1 MAINDTN
8 VVSDPFW
15 LNIGAEEVYNS
26 TINRKDAVL
35 KLQAAIAWVFTVYT
49 ATTMGSVV
57 FAKKDD
63 WNIYSLLLLGFAF
76 MSLTMAYWL
85 ATIAYFPVPQSFYA
99 AEPESVRAAFNKA
112 AKRNSIRF
120 KLAVILTSIGVF
132 FYSIGLLAQFGAPV
146 FKKYFG
152 GTEKCAG
159 LSAVLVKSNNAKMI
173 ILRISSTKNSWNQVW
188 VLHDTVANKKKIT
201 DSITVDNCRLS
212 KEHWLFADSTATCIF
227 KFKDPQKQHLYVI
240 ISRVDTLLKEKLV
253 QTNKLKY
260 SIY

>member
-26 TINRKDAVL
+26 GPTRKDAVL
-35 KLQAAIAWVFTVYT
+35 KLQAAIAWVFTIYT

-63 WNIYSLLLLGFAF
+63 WNIYSLLLFGVAF

-85 ATIAYFPVPQSFYA
+85 ATIAYFPVPESFYA
-99 AEPESVRAAFNKA
+99 ADPESVRTVFNNT
-112 AKRNSIRF
+112 AKRNNIRF
-120 KLAVILTSIGVF
+120 KSAVILTSIGVF

-146 FKKYFG
+146 FKKHFG

-159 LSAVLVKSNNAKMI
+159 LSATLVKSNNAKMVALKI
-173 ILRISSTKNSWNQVW
+173 CSTKNSWHQVW

-201 DSITVDNCRLS
+201 DTIVDDNCCFGN
-212 KEHWLFADSTATCIF
+212 EHWLFADSTATCIL
-227 KFKDPQKQHLYVI
+227 KFKDPQKRHVYVI
-240 ISRVDTLLKEKLV
+240 INRVDTLLKGKLV
-253 QTNKLKY
+253 LTYKLKY
-260 SIY
+260 PIY